1 MTYHWFTQA
10 QNEIWRI
17 KELLEIIY
25 YKLVLFEKVESN
37 WTNEY
42 LVKQNLK

>member
-1 MTYHWFTQA
+1 MSLVYTSA
-10 QNEIWRI
+10 KRDIENKQN
-17 KELLEIIY
+17 ELLEIIY
-25 YKLVLFEKVESN
+25 YKLVLFDKVESN